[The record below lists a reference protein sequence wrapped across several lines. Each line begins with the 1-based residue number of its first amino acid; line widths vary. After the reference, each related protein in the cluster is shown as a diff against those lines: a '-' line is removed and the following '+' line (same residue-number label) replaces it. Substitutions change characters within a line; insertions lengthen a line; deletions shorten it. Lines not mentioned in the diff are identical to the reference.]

1 MRWWPP
7 NYTIGLWLG
16 DALPPAEGLTVP
28 HEKVAIVVRGH
39 FKPLRGRQGPGVTEY
54 TILLAA
60 LVFGSTTAIGTVGG
74 SFSAMCQNTSG
85 IVAALNGPGSP
96 HLAVRRSTKL
106 ALRDK
111 TITGW
116 DVKSDS
122 RVTCRGAGA
131 GSADHWALDK

>member
-1 MRWWPP
+1 M
-7 NYTIGLWLG
+7 
-16 DALPPAEGLTVP
+16 P
-28 HEKVAIVVRGH
+28 HGKVAIVLRGL

-96 HLAVRRSTKL
+96 HLPVRRSTKL

-111 TITGW
+111 TVTGW
-116 DVKSDS
+116 DVKPIVRSPAVE
-122 RVTCRGAGA
+122 RVPGRQIIGRWTNEALTEAQRSLALSAGRTA
-131 GSADHWALDK
+131 Q

>member
-1 MRWWPP
+1 M
-7 NYTIGLWLG
+7 
-16 DALPPAEGLTVP
+16 P
-28 HEKVAIVVRGH
+28 HGKVAIVFRGL

-85 IVAALNGPGSP
+85 IVAAPNGSGNP
-96 HLAVRRSTKL
+96 HLPVRRSTKL

-111 TITGW
+111 TVTES
-116 DVKSDS
+116 DVKPIVRSPAVE
-122 RVTCRGAGA
+122 RVLGRRIIGRWTNEALTGAQRSLALSA
-131 GSADHWALDK
+131 GRTAQ